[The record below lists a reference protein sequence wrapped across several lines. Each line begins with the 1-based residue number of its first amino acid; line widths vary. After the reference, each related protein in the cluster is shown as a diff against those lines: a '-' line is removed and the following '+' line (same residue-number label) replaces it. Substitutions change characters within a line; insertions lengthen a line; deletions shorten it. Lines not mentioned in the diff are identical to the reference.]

1 MKEKHPCLEIRWM
14 CDRLNVSPSG
24 YYSYLKATKRPADR
38 QELDDMDLIRWA
50 YDFKG
55 RAKGARQIKMTIRHE
70 KGKIM
75 NLKKI
80 RRLMKKMGLF
90 CPIRKANPLRRMAK
104 ALKTNSVFTN
114 KLNRQFATSR
124 PGQHLL
130 TDITYLYYGYNGRAY
145 LSTIKDA
152 STNEIIAY
160 SVSDRID
167 MAFVMDMLG
176 KLDSIDWLPEQFL
189 IHSDQ
194 GCHYTSIKYQKHL
207 SDKGITQS
215 MSRKG
220 NCWDNAPM
228 ESFFGHMKC

>member
-1 MKEKHPCLEIRWM
+1 MKERHPCLEIRWM
-14 CDRLNVSPSG
+14 CDHLNVSHSG
-24 YYSYLKATKRPADR
+24 YYSYRKATKRPTNR

-55 RAKGARQIKMTIRHE
+55 KAKGARQIKMTLRHE

-80 RRLMKKMGLF
+80 RCLMKKMGLF
-90 CPIRKANPLRRMAK
+90 CPIRKANSLRRIAK
-104 ALKTNSVFTN
+104 AIGTNSVFTN

-130 TDITYLYYGYNGRAY
+130 TDISYLYYGANGRAY

-160 SVSDRID
+160 SVSDKID
-167 MAFVMDMLG
+167 MSLVMDMLN
-176 KLDSIDWLPEQFL
+176 KLDSIDWLPAQFM
-189 IHSDQ
+189 IHSD
-194 GCHYTSIKYQKHL
+194 
-207 SDKGITQS
+207 
-215 MSRKG
+215 
-220 NCWDNAPM
+220 
-228 ESFFGHMKC
+228 